1 MNSTTAAKPPLL
13 FISHKH
19 SDWRIASTLSQ
30 FLKKTTASQ
39 LRIHLSSGSDD
50 EAPEPGRILSQQLR
64 NKLWESEA
72 LVLVYTDSER
82 DWGYCL
88 WECGVATLPESPD
101 TNAVVLQC
109 GDESPAVYEDLV
121 RVKATDL
128 TALKTFVKQVCR
140 SPTFFRSRTEPLTR
154 LTERDCDEAAQELHT
169 KLNAVIRDHQRSET
183 WSPWPLLR
191 VSISDDVVRS
201 LPDAADKIAT
211 VRANARVTGSQNGVL
226 SLFGLG
232 RVQPGTLL
240 ADLARVPARQNDD
253 EGWLDSCCEQLAD
266 CAVFVAPVVKAVT
279 LRASGPDADYTPV
292 VTNMRRVFIDKLIEC
307 EICFYNLSDPRG
319 IPVALRMVPIQKVHY
334 RNYDEIKQQKLS
346 RLIDELEQGNKSRL
360 PVFGPLG
367 EAKFVVHRATLEQQL
382 LKSMRASLDEPTIEQ
397 LLGDAKL
404 SSMFEA
410 FCVVPRRATIADAR
424 ARAATIPG
432 CQDVFVTERGSAEEA
447 VLGYLTNVDL
457 ARL

>member
-1 MNSTTAAKPPLL
+1 MTRHRSPVACCPSNSETSFGRARP
-13 FISHKH
+13 
-19 SDWRIASTLSQ
+19 W
-30 FLKKTTASQ
+30 
-39 LRIHLSSGSDD
+39 SS
-50 EAPEPGRILSQQLR
+50 
-64 NKLWESEA
+64 
-72 LVLVYTDSER
+72 VYTNSEK

-169 KLNAVIRDHQRSET
+169 KLNAIIRDHQRSET

-191 VSISDDVVRS
+191 VSISEDVVRS
-201 LPDAADKIAT
+201 LPDAADKKAT

-240 ADLARVPARQNDD
+240 ADLARGPARQNDD

-266 CAVFVAPVVKAVT
+266 CAVYVAPVVKAVT
-279 LRASGPDADYTPV
+279 LRTSGPDADYTPV
-292 VTNMRRVFIDKLIEC
+292 VTNMRRVFIDKLTEF

-319 IPVALRMVPIQKVHY
+319 ILWLYVWFRFRRCTI
-334 RNYDEIKQQKLS
+334 
-346 RLIDELEQGNKSRL
+346 G
-360 PVFGPLG
+360 
-367 EAKFVVHRATLEQQL
+367 T
-382 LKSMRASLDEPTIEQ
+382 MRR
-397 LLGDAKL
+397 L
-404 SSMFEA
+404 SSRS
-410 FCVVPRRATIADAR
+410 CRA
-424 ARAATIPG
+424 
-432 CQDVFVTERGSAEEA
+432 
-447 VLGYLTNVDL
+447 
-457 ARL
+457 